1 MTIFVSNKIK
11 MKKTGDPLKTVATNK
26 PVAESTNVKVGM
38 AERMS
43 NIPNR
48 FAEKQAE
55 QEELNKRMSK
65 GGYIPKYDSKGNVM
79 EYQRFPGTMKVG
91 GKEFENV
98 KGTNTYKRKK

>member
-1 MTIFVSNKIK
+1 
-11 MKKTGDPLKTVATNK
+11 MKKTGDPLKNVSVNK

-55 QEELNKRMSK
+55 QEELDRRMAK
-65 GGYIPKYDSKGNVM
+65 GGYVARKDAQGNTV
-79 EYQRFPGTMKVG
+79 EYQRFPGVMKVG
-91 GKEFENV
+91 GKEFENI